1 MDTIETFFDHYRRR
15 ADLLKNSANPLSAG
29 IAYIDGEIVPIA
41 QARIPILD
49 QGFLH
54 SDLTYDVPA
63 VWDGRFFR
71 LGDHLNR
78 LGRSCEKLRL
88 RIPLSQ
94 EDITAKLL
102 EMVAISG
109 IRDAYVELIVTRGLK
124 YVREL
129 SLNGGINAA
138 DNTLYLLVLPFV
150 WVMPPDMQVRGGSA
164 VVTRSVRRTPPG
176 AMDPTIK
183 NLQWGDFTRGLI
195 EASDRGSVYPFL
207 PDGDGNITEGSGFNI
222 FIIRDGVLK
231 TPRLGVLEGVT
242 RKTVLEIAASKNW
255 KAHVGEVPVSDLY
268 SCDEIFM
275 ATTAGGIM
283 PITELDGQPVGGGQV
298 GPQTRAI
305 FEAYWKAHYDPAHTL
320 EVAYLEG

>member
-1 MDTIETFFDHYRRR
+1 LAAIDNFFEKHEQRTE
-15 ADLLKNSANPLSAG
+15 ALKASGNPLSDG
-29 IAYIDGEIVPIA
+29 VAYIDGEIVPIME
-41 QARIPILD
+41 ARIPIID

-71 LGDHLNR
+71 LNDHLDR
-78 LGRSCEKLRL
+78 LEKSCEKMRL
-88 RIPLSQ
+88 RSPLSR
-94 EDITAKLL
+94 EEITAKLI
-102 EMVAISG
+102 EMVAKSG

-124 YVREL
+124 FVREL
-129 SLNGGINAA
+129 SLNGAINSAE
-138 DNTLYLLVLPFV
+138 NTLYLLVLPYI
-150 WVMPPDMQVRGGSA
+150 WVMPPQMQLSGGSA

-176 AMDPTIK
+176 AMDPTVK

-195 EASDRGSVYPFL
+195 EASDRDAAYPFL

-222 FIIRDGVLK
+222 FIVKKGLLK
-231 TPRLGVLEGVT
+231 TPRLGVLEGIT

-255 KAHVGEVPVSDLY
+255 PAHIGEVPVSDLY

-298 GPQTRAI
+298 GPHTREI
-305 FEAYWKAHYDPAHTL
+305 FEAYWEAHYQPEHTL
-320 EVAYLEG
+320 EVKYS